1 MPKLYTAFKNQNDDT
16 HSEVKSMND
25 MHNLLPLQAG
35 VFNSGRDGE
44 NGVAPLYT
52 CLRTMILDGVFPPG
66 SMLSQVKLAESLGVS
81 RIPLREALR
90 MLQKE
95 GLVEAEHNQRARV
108 PAFEPSIVD
117 SLYASR
123 ILLEA
128 LGLRLTVP
136 HIEQADV
143 QVLKQTLAELNE
155 VAAHIELGAWEEPH
169 CRFHRLLVLHVEDS
183 LRQRIASLADQCE
196 YYRRLYYRLVSQHYP
211 TRSAEAIAAEHRSIA
226 SACTE
231 GKADLAAYLLARHY
245 ARTALTVLGQMA
257 PEFDPVAVR
266 MALQIV
272 GADAPLSEDP
282 PPRRRTRRGQEA
294 QVIGKSSQRA

>member
-1 MPKLYTAFKNQNDDT
+1 
-16 HSEVKSMND
+16 MND
-25 MHNLLPLQAG
+25 AQNLLPLQAD
-35 VFNSGRDGE
+35 VLNSGPDGE
-44 NGVAPLYT
+44 NGVIPLYSR
-52 CLRTMILDGVFPPG
+52 LRTMILDGVFPPG

-95 GLVEAEHNQRARV
+95 GLIEAEHNQRARV
-108 PAFEPSIVD
+108 PSFEPSIVD

-128 LGLRLTVP
+128 LSLRLTVP
-136 HIEQADV
+136 HIDQSDV
-143 QVLKQTLAELNE
+143 YVLEQTLAELDE
-155 VAAHIELGAWEEPH
+155 AAARMDLDAWEVPH
-169 CRFHRLLVLHVEDS
+169 RRFHALLVLHAEDS
-183 LRQRIASLADQCE
+183 MRQSIGSYSDQCE
-196 YYRRLYYRLVSQHYP
+196 YYRRLYYRLVSRHQP

-226 SACTE
+226 DACIQ
-231 GKADLAAYLLARHY
+231 GKADLAAYLLTRHY

-272 GADAPLSEDP
+272 GADAPLTEVPLS
-282 PPRRRTRRGQEA
+282 RRQTRRGLEA
-294 QVIGKSSQRA
+294 QANGQRS

>member
-1 MPKLYTAFKNQNDDT
+1 
-16 HSEVKSMND
+16 MND
-25 MHNLLPLQAG
+25 IHDLLPLQAEALKRG
-35 VFNSGRDGE
+35 PDGE

-52 CLRTMILDGVFPPG
+52 RLRTMILDGVFPPG

-95 GLVEAEHNQRARV
+95 GLIEAEHNQRARV
-108 PAFEPSIVD
+108 PAFEASVVD

-128 LGLRLTVP
+128 LSIRLTVP
-136 HIEQADV
+136 HIDESDIQA
-143 QVLKQTLAELNE
+143 LKQTLAELDE
-155 VAAHIELGAWEEPH
+155 AAAAHQEELNAWEEPH
-169 CRFHRLLVLHVEDS
+169 RRFHALLVSHAEDS
-183 LRQRIASLADQCE
+183 LRQRIASYSDQCE
-196 YYRRLYYRLVSQHYP
+196 YYRRLYYRLVSMQQP

-226 SACTE
+226 SACTQ
-231 GKADLAAYLLARHY
+231 GKADLAAYLLTRHY

-257 PEFDPVAVR
+257 PEFEPVAVR

-272 GADAPLSEDP
+272 GADTPLSEALQS
-282 PPRRRTRRGQEA
+282 RRQTRRGQEA
-294 QVIGKSSQRA
+294 QVSGKSSRRV

>member
-1 MPKLYTAFKNQNDDT
+1 
-16 HSEVKSMND
+16 MND
-25 MHNLLPLQAG
+25 TNDLLPLQAE
-35 VFNSGRDGE
+35 VFNSGPDGE

-52 CLRTMILDGVFPPG
+52 RLRTMILDGVFPPG

-95 GLVEAEHNQRARV
+95 GLIEAEHNQRARV
-108 PAFEPSIVD
+108 PSFEPSIVD

-128 LGLRLTVP
+128 LGVRLTVP
-136 HIEQADV
+136 RIDQADV
-143 QVLKQTLAELNE
+143 QALKQTLAELDE
-155 VAAHIELGAWEEPH
+155 AAARKDLDAWEEPH
-169 CRFHRLLVLHVEDS
+169 RRFHGLLVIHAEDS
-183 LRQRIASLADQCE
+183 MRQRIASYADQCE
-196 YYRRLYYRLVSQHYP
+196 YYRRLYYRLVSMQQP

-226 SACTE
+226 SACTQ
-231 GKADLAAYLLARHY
+231 GKADLAAYLLTRHY
-245 ARTALTVLGQMA
+245 ARTALTVLGQMT

-272 GADAPLSEDP
+272 GADTPLPEAPQS
-282 PPRRRTRRGQEA
+282 RRQTRRGQEA
-294 QVIGKSSQRA
+294 QANGKRSQRV

>member
-1 MPKLYTAFKNQNDDT
+1 MHDT
-16 HSEVKSMND
+16 PDLLSLQTEVF
-25 MHNLLPLQAG
+25 Q
-35 VFNSGRDGE
+35 SGPAGE

-52 CLRTMILDGVFPPG
+52 RLRKMILDGMFPPG

-95 GLVEAEHNQRARV
+95 GLIEAEYNQRARV
-108 PAFEPSIVD
+108 PSFEPSIVD

-128 LGLRLTVP
+128 LSLRLTVP
-136 HIEQADV
+136 RLDPSDV
-143 QVLKQTLAELNE
+143 QALKRTLAELDEAAATANKDLDIWE
-155 VAAHIELGAWEEPH
+155 VPH
-169 CRFHRLLVLHVEDS
+169 RRFHSLLVSHAEDTI
-183 LRQRIASLADQCE
+183 RQRIAGYSDQCE
-196 YYRRLYYRLVSQHYP
+196 YYRRLYYRLVSRHQP
-211 TRSAEAIAAEHRSIA
+211 TRSAEVIAAEHRSIA

-272 GADAPLSEDP
+272 GADTPLPEESSSK
-282 PPRRRTRRGQEA
+282 RQTRRGPEVHQA
-294 QVIGKSSQRA
+294 SGKQSQHV